1 MTGDK
6 VEPVSGDI
14 RHAFWGLCGS
24 PPQGNGPYDG
34 LADQANKSLHEA
46 RVVGR
51 IVMIATR
58 RAEIFVRGNTRS
70 DASAR
75 MSDWNL

>member
-1 MTGDK
+1 MALTML
-6 VEPVSGDI
+6 I
-14 RHAFWGLCGS
+14 
-24 PPQGNGPYDG
+24 
-34 LADQANKSLHEA
+34 ADQANKSLHEA

-51 IVMIATR
+51 IVMTTTHGD
-58 RAEIFVRGNTRS
+58 EIFVRGNTRS